1 MGPPNGVAAAGIA
14 GAAIRDRP
22 LRAELEETEDGRTAA
37 AAAAAPPLAGAR
49 AEPFAEDATVELGTR
64 PRGSA
69 AAGTRVRAARAAE
82 TDQLGNRTALHGAD
96 VEFAGDAAALDQ
108 HNAACDIEHELEI
121 LLDDQHR
128 EAMFLAQACQ

>member
-22 LRAELEETEDGRTAA
+22 LRAELEETEDERHGGCRGRAA
-37 AAAAAPPLAGAR
+37 IGRRAR
-49 AEPFAEDATVELGTR
+49 RAVRRRCDRELGTR

-82 TDQLGNRTALHGAD
+82 TDQLGNRAALHGAD